1 MIQHALSKIKVV
13 ELGGYIAGAFCAT
26 LLADLGAEV
35 IKFESLQGDGLRGLL
50 GSFQNWNRGKRG
62 IAVDLRSVEGQAILH
77 KLMQQSDVLVQN
89 LRPDVSKRWGA
100 DYATLSRIN
109 PQLIYCSM
117 PGYGE
122 SGPYIDKPSFD
133 PIFQSRSGA
142 MAAQGGPGNPPVFHR
157 IAICDYAGAMLG
169 AYGVATALYLRART
183 GKGQRLNLPLM
194 NAAITIQSGEFVAY
208 PSKPEDEPRM
218 DSLGINATYRLYKAR
233 DSWFFL
239 GCRDDSLWPA
249 LCHALGKDELINDP
263 RFESPTER
271 QNNAPQISGIFEA
284 VFASDS
290 RQHWLDR
297 LEQAGIPC
305 APAYYSPELFDH
317 PHIRHNELMAEHES
331 AQLGKVK
338 QLGMVIKLSKT
349 PGKLWRAAPVL
360 GQHTDEILTELE
372 YSADEIQE
380 LRGNRIIA

>member
-1 MIQHALSKIKVV
+1 MQHAFDKIKVI

-35 IKFESLQGDGLRGLL
+35 IKVESLQGDGLRGLL
-50 GSFQNWNRGKRG
+50 GSFQNWNRGKQG
-62 IAVDLRSVEGQAILH
+62 IAVDLRSIEGQVILH
-77 KLMQQSDVLVQN
+77 KLVRQSDVLVQN
-89 LRPDVSKRWGA
+89 LRPAVSQRWGA
-100 DYATLSRIN
+100 DYSTLSGIN
-109 PQLIYCSM
+109 PRLIYCSM

-122 SGPYIDKPSFD
+122 SGPYSDKPSFD

-169 AYGVATALYLRART
+169 AYGVATALYLRAKT

-194 NAAITIQSGEFVAY
+194 NAAIAIQSGEFVFY
-208 PSKPEDEPRM
+208 PGKPQDETRM
-218 DSLGINATYRLYKAR
+218 DSLGINATYRLYKAH

-239 GCRDDSLWPA
+239 GCCDESLWPD
-249 LCHALGKDELINDP
+249 LCRTLGKEELLSDP
-263 RFESPTER
+263 RFESPAER
-271 QNNAPQISGIFEA
+271 RDNAPQLARILET
-284 VFASDS
+284 VFTSDS

-305 APAYYSPELFDH
+305 SPAYYSLELFDH
-317 PHIRHNELMAEHES
+317 PHIRHNELKAEHDS

-349 PGKLWRAAPVL
+349 PGKLWRAAPAL
-360 GQHTDEILTELE
+360 GQHTNEILSELD
-372 YSADEIQE
+372 YSMDDIQE
-380 LRGNRIIA
+380 LRSKRVIA

>member
-1 MIQHALSKIKVV
+1 MMQHAFDKIKVI

-35 IKFESLQGDGLRGLL
+35 IKVESLQGDGLRGLL
-50 GSFQNWNRGKRG
+50 GSFQNWNRGKQG
-62 IAVDLRSVEGQAILH
+62 IAVDLRSIKGQVILH
-77 KLMQQSDVLVQN
+77 KLVRQSDVLVQN
-89 LRPDVSKRWGA
+89 LRPAVSQRWGA
-100 DYATLSRIN
+100 DYATLSGIN
-109 PQLIYCSM
+109 PRLIYCSM

-142 MAAQGGPGNPPVFHR
+142 MSAQGGSGNPPVFHR

-169 AYGVATALYLRART
+169 AYGVATALYLRAKT

-194 NAAITIQSGEFVAY
+194 NAAIAIQSGEFVAY
-208 PSKPEDEPRM
+208 RDKPDEEPRM
-218 DSLGINATYRLYKAR
+218 EPLGINATYRLYKAH

-239 GCRDDSLWPA
+239 GCRDESLWPA
-249 LCHALGKDELINDP
+249 LCRALDKDKLINDP
-263 RFESPTER
+263 KFKSLAER
-271 QNNAPQISGIFEA
+271 QNNALQLAQILET
-284 VFASDS
+284 VFTSDS

-305 APAYYSPELFDH
+305 APAYYSLELFDH
-317 PHIRHNELMAEHES
+317 PHIQHNELMAEHDS

-338 QLGMVIKLSKT
+338 QLGMIIKLSKT
-349 PGKLWRAAPVL
+349 PGKLWRAAPAL
-360 GQHTDEILTELE
+360 GQHTDEILSELG
-372 YSADEIQE
+372 YPTDEIQE
-380 LRGNRIIA
+380 LRSKRIIA